1 MRKPAKA
8 LVLFTIFSLLSNFLP
23 AQNLQL
29 TNGIGNDIK
38 KVIEDYPNHF
48 NNILGE
54 VIVQNPQSIDYQC
67 NFKVNG
73 AEETTITHYSSKN
86 DNVCSWQSLLLTT
99 ESFDKAKQKF
109 KSLFSQLNNLS
120 VHTGSSNAFHLK
132 GTYVAPVE
140 EKFFTSVLYSFIPTD
155 DIVKKL
161 KVELSLQYQ
170 LMEWKVRV
178 LVYDKERE
186 DNEKGSSVEELP

>member
-8 LVLFTIFSLLSNFLP
+8 LVLFTISVLLSNFLP
-23 AQNLQL
+23 AQNLL
-29 TNGIGNDIK
+29 PVNGIGNDIK

-48 NNILGE
+48 KNISGE
-54 VIVQNPQSIDYQC
+54 IIVQNPQSTDYQC

-99 ESFDKAKQKF
+99 ENFEKAKQKF
-109 KSLFSQLNNLS
+109 KALFNQLNNLS
-120 VHTGSSNAFHLK
+120 VHTSTSSTFHLK
-132 GTYVAPVE
+132 GVYKIPDEGKT
-140 EKFFTSVLYSFIPTD
+140 FTSILYSFVPPD
-155 DIVKKL
+155 DAIGKL

-186 DNEKGSSVEELP
+186 DNEKGNAVEELP